1 MVGVETVVES
11 RMKINFNERLDSW
24 GQIVLYESLD
34 KFQTLG
40 ILQCNLK
47 TYEIARKHRYIFKL
61 NIESSICRTQ
71 HHVNLATNCLIMDNH
86 RG

>member
-34 KFQTLG
+34 KLQTLG
-40 ILQCNLK
+40 ILQ
-47 TYEIARKHRYIFKL
+47 
-61 NIESSICRTQ
+61 
-71 HHVNLATNCLIMDNH
+71 M
-86 RG
+86 

>member
-47 TYEIARKHRYIFKL
+47 TYE
-61 NIESSICRTQ
+61 NRT
-71 HHVNLATNCLIMDNH
+71 
-86 RG
+86 